1 MNKIPNRQAICEV
14 LMDKAKD
21 DKDIMVLCSD
31 SRGSASMTPFA
42 DNFPDQFIET
52 GIAEQ
57 NLVSISA
64 GLAKCGKKPFA
75 CSPACFLSNSSY
87 EEAKGDGAYS
97 NTNVTLIGISGKLS
111 MPVDGVYPAMFGSWI
126 DKFGNQGFTYIFLF
140 LIGDSIFGIL
150 IALWAK
156 RLDKQCK
163 NGRTLDLSRLG
174 AK

>member
-14 LMDKAKD
+14 LMDKAKE

-64 GLAKCGKKPFA
+64 GLAKCGKKPLHA
-75 CSPACFLSNSSY
+75 HQPASYPQEATSRPRLMWHTPIQMLLLSVSAVASATAHL
-87 EEAKGDGAYS
+87 E
-97 NTNVTLIGISGKLS
+97 
-111 MPVDGVYPAMFGSWI
+111 
-126 DKFGNQGFTYIFLF
+126 
-140 LIGDSIFGIL
+140 
-150 IALWAK
+150 
-156 RLDKQCK
+156 
-163 NGRTLDLSRLG
+163 
-174 AK
+174 

>member
-75 CSPACFLSNSSY
+75 CSPALSLIHIY
-87 EEAKGDGAYS
+87 IA
-97 NTNVTLIGISGKLS
+97 LIGTSSVEWIESYLGIITGCATAVPLDAALPCEELIDLINRCLLYTSGVIK
-111 MPVDGVYPAMFGSWI
+111 
-126 DKFGNQGFTYIFLF
+126 K
-140 LIGDSIFGIL
+140 
-150 IALWAK
+150 
-156 RLDKQCK
+156 
-163 NGRTLDLSRLG
+163 
-174 AK
+174 

>member
-75 CSPACFLSNSSY
+75 CSPACFLSTRSY
-87 EEAKGDGAYS
+87 EQAKLMWH
-97 NTNVTLIGISGKLS
+97 TPIQMLLLS
-111 MPVDGVYPAMFGSWI
+111 VSAAASA
-126 DKFGNQGFTYIFLF
+126 T
-140 LIGDSIFGIL
+140 
-150 IALWAK
+150 AH
-156 RLDKQCK
+156 LDEPSFCTGYRSYVRNPEYESLPSK
-163 NGRTLDLSRLG
+163 
-174 AK
+174 

>member
-14 LMDKAKD
+14 LMDKAKE

-42 DNFPDQFIET
+42 DNFPDQFVET

-75 CSPACFLSNSSY
+75 CSPACFLSTRSY
-87 EEAKGDGAYS
+87 ELMWH
-97 NTNVTLIGISGKLS
+97 TPIQMLLLS
-111 MPVDGVYPAMFGSWI
+111 VSAVASA
-126 DKFGNQGFTYIFLF
+126 TVHLE
-140 LIGDSIFGIL
+140 
-150 IALWAK
+150 
-156 RLDKQCK
+156 
-163 NGRTLDLSRLG
+163 
-174 AK
+174 

>member
-14 LMDKAKD
+14 LMDKAKE

-75 CSPACFLSNSSY
+75 CSPACFLSTRSY
-87 EEAKGDGAYS
+87 EQAMIATSVPSFRTVALSIS
-97 NTNVTLIGISGKLS
+97 NGQLS
-111 MPVDGVYPAMFGSWI
+111 SV
-126 DKFGNQGFTYIFLF
+126 
-140 LIGDSIFGIL
+140 
-150 IALWAK
+150 
-156 RLDKQCK
+156 
-163 NGRTLDLSRLG
+163 
-174 AK
+174 

>member
-14 LMDKAKD
+14 LMDKAKE

-75 CSPACFLSNSSY
+75 CSPACFLSTRSY
-87 EEAKGDGAYS
+87 EQASESVTSAIFAGSIPNNPQISSSHFRSKILKSCVLEA
-97 NTNVTLIGISGKLS
+97 LE
-111 MPVDGVYPAMFGSWI
+111 
-126 DKFGNQGFTYIFLF
+126 
-140 LIGDSIFGIL
+140 
-150 IALWAK
+150 
-156 RLDKQCK
+156 
-163 NGRTLDLSRLG
+163 
-174 AK
+174 